1 MCLIRCTL
9 GRFLLMALDRI
20 ERRILALLQD
30 NGRMSNVELAEQVG
44 LSESPCFR
52 RVKKLER
59 AGVISRYSAVVD
71 QRTLGF
77 TVTAFVLDDMDKQSD
92 AGADD
97 FHTRVAAEPH
107 IVECHAMSG
116 GHDYIMKVYA
126 RDIDHFSELVMQ
138 EILKYPG
145 VRHVE
150 SSFSLGEIKHSRA
163 LPT

>member
-1 MCLIRCTL
+1 
-9 GRFLLMALDRI
+9 
-20 ERRILALLQD
+20 
-30 NGRMSNVELAEQVG
+30 MSNVELAEKIG

-59 AGVISRYSAVVD
+59 DGVIVRYSAVVD

-77 TVTAFVLDDMDKQSD
+77 SVSAYVLVNMDKQPD
-92 AGADD
+92 AATEGFLA
-97 FHTRVAAEPH
+97 RVVAEPH

-116 GHDYIMKVYA
+116 SHDYIMKVLA

-138 EILKYPG
+138 RILKYPG

-150 SSFSLGEIKHSRA
+150 SSFSLGEIKHSRV

>member
-1 MCLIRCTL
+1 
-9 GRFLLMALDRI
+9 MALGRI
-20 ERRILALLQD
+20 ERRILALLQED
-30 NGRMSNVELAEQVG
+30 GRMSNVELAERVG

-59 AGVISRYSAVVD
+59 EGVIERYAAVVD

-77 TVTAFVLDDMDKQSD
+77 TVTAFVLVNMDKQP
-92 AGADD
+92 AARPEGFQA
-97 FHTRVAAEPH
+97 RVLDEPH

-116 GHDYIMKVYA
+116 SHDFIMKVLA

-138 EILKYPG
+138 NILKYPG

-150 SSFSLGEIKHSRA
+150 SSFSLGEIKYARV